1 MSCFSFGC
9 DKAGLAVCGISEVSL
24 SSTFLGRVS
33 SGYVDDSFTAQILN
47 NESSLPAFS
56 RRGELLYFEGSR
68 LVVPKIQDLREA
80 LLHDAH
86 DALGHLGSRKTLAS
100 LSVSFYWPGMSKSVL
115 SDVSSCDGC
124 QRNKAWTTKRSGA
137 LHPLPV
143 PPRPFSDVAL
153 DFVGPLPLSEG
164 KDMLLTMTDRLTGY
178 TRLLACKATD
188 GAKEVAEHVFRGWV
202 CLFGLPERLVSD
214 RDKLFTSKFWRTL
227 HRRVGLHLQLSTS
240 FHPET
245 DGRSERM
252 NKTVVQVLRQYVSRQ
267 QKDWVR
273 YLSTTEFAINAAVN
287 DSTGSTPFELVLG
300 YTPTLSP
307 PVPSEPSSLPAVEST
322 LSDRSSAISSARD
335 ALAAAKVRQAEQA
348 NRRRSPEVVF
358 RVGDMVMVDSADRR
372 SRYKTRGGE
381 RRAAKLFARWDGPYK
396 VAQ

>member
-1 MSCFSFGC
+1 
-9 DKAGLAVCGISEVSL
+9 
-24 SSTFLGRVS
+24 
-33 SGYVDDSFTAQILN
+33 
-47 NESSLPAFS
+47 
-56 RRGELLYFEGSR
+56 
-68 LVVPKIQDLREA
+68 
-80 LLHDAH
+80 
-86 DALGHLGSRKTLAS
+86 
-100 LSVSFYWPGMSKSVL
+100 
-115 SDVSSCDGC
+115 
-124 QRNKAWTTKRSGA
+124 
-137 LHPLPV
+137 
-143 PPRPFSDVAL
+143 
-153 DFVGPLPLSEG
+153 LPLSEG

-188 GAKEVAEHVFRGWV
+188 GAKEVAEHVFRGGWF

-227 HRRVGLHLQLSTS
+227 HRRVGLHFQLSTS

-245 DGRSERM
+245 DGRSERT

-287 DSTGSTPFELVLG
+287 DATGSTPFELVLG

-307 PVPSEPSSLPAVEST
+307 PVPSEPSSLPAVKST

-348 NRRRSPEVVF
+348 NCRRGPEVVF
-358 RVGDMVMVDSADRR
+358 RVGDMVMVDSADCR

-381 RRAAKLFARWDGPYK
+381 RRAAKLFARWDGPYE
-396 VAQ
+396 VAQYFPDTSTARLILTSNDCAHPILHSSKLRLYSSNDLNEHPSRRPPRPEAIDVDGEKEYEVEAIVDGKRRGRTRKFLVRWKGYPDSENTWEGVGNVEDTVALDEWEEKKRRGEV